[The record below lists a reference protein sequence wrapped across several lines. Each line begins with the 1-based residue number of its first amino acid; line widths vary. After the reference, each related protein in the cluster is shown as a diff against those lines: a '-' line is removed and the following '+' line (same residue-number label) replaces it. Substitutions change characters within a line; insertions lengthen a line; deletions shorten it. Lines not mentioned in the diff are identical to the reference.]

1 MYDDVLMP
9 TDGSEGTMTALSHAR
24 EIAANHDATLH
35 VVHVVDRRVY
45 LAAGKD
51 EQDEVLTGLEEE
63 GESAIT
69 AVLDRLD
76 ETALDVETELRE
88 GVPHRELLEY
98 ADDHG
103 VDLIAIGTHGRSG
116 RDRIVNM
123 GSVTEK
129 VVDESERP
137 VLVVHIENE

>member
-1 MYDDVLMP
+1 MYDDILMP
-9 TDGSEGTMTALSHAR
+9 TDGSEGTVTALSHAR
-24 EIAANHDATLH
+24 EIAGNHDATIH

-51 EQDEVLTGLEEE
+51 EQDEVLAGLEDD
-63 GESAIT
+63 GEDAIAT
-69 AVLDRLD
+69 VVDRLD
-76 ETALDVETELRE
+76 DAALDVETELRE
-88 GVPHRELLEY
+88 GVPHRELLAY
-98 ADDHG
+98 ADEHD
-103 VDLIAIGTHGRSG
+103 VDLVTIGTHGRSG

-137 VLVVHIENE
+137 VLVVHIEGA

>member
-9 TDGSEGTMTALSHAR
+9 TDGSEGTVTALSHAG
-24 EIAANHDATLH
+24 EIAANHGATLH

-51 EQDEVLTGLEEE
+51 EQDDVLAGLEAD
-63 GESAIT
+63 GEAAIET
-69 AVLDRLD
+69 VVDRLD
-76 ETALDVETELRE
+76 GTGIDMVTELRE
-88 GVPHRELLEY
+88 GVPHRELLDY
-98 ADDHG
+98 ADEHG
-103 VDLIAIGTHGRSG
+103 IDLIAIGTHGRSG

-129 VVDESERP
+129 VVDSCERP
-137 VLVVHIENE
+137 VLVVTLNDA